1 MELKGRAIVKSVDT
15 IYDNSAD
22 FKSFATGY
30 LDHLNELLSTLDVEK
45 LDQFCLQLELL
56 RDRGNKMI
64 LCGNG
69 GSASTA
75 GHFVNDFSIGTRLIQ
90 KPFNLM
96 SLTDNTA
103 VITAIGNDFG
113 YDQIFKKQLET
124 YLNSGDIVVVISASG
139 NSENLIKAIDYAKS
153 KGNCTIGL
161 LGFDGGKLKDMV
173 DLDIMV
179 TSAKGDYGPV
189 EDVHLVINH
198 LMMNYFLRHTRDASH
213 ANAD

>member
-1 MELKGRAIVKSVDT
+1 
-15 IYDNSAD
+15 
-22 FKSFATGY
+22 
-30 LDHLNELLSTLDVEK
+30 LDLDK
-45 LDQFCLQLELL
+45 LDQFCQQLESL
-56 RDRGNKMI
+56 RDRGDKMI

-75 GHFVNDFSIGTRLIQ
+75 GHFVNDFSIGTRSIE

-124 YLNSGDIVVVISASG
+124 YLNSGDVVVVISASG
-139 NSENLIKAIDYAKS
+139 NSENLIKAVDYAKS
-153 KGNCTIGL
+153 KGSFTIGL
-161 LGFDGGKLKDMV
+161 LGFDGGKLKDIV

-189 EDVHLVINH
+189 EDAHLVINH
-198 LMMNYFLRHTRDASH
+198 LMMNYFLRQSRDESR

>member
-1 MELKGRAIVKSVDT
+1 VKSVDT
-15 IYDNSAD
+15 IYNNSGD

-30 LDHLNELLSTLDVEK
+30 LDHLNELLSTLDLEK
-45 LDQFCLQLELL
+45 LDQFCQQLESL
-56 RDRGNKMI
+56 RDRGDKMI

-75 GHFVNDFSIGTRLIQ
+75 GHFVNDFSIGTRSIE

-103 VITAIGNDFG
+103 VITAIGNDYG

-139 NSENLIKAIDYAKS
+139 NSENLIKAVDYAKS
-153 KGNCTIGL
+153 KGSFTIGL

-189 EDVHLVINH
+189 EDAHLVINH
-198 LMMNYFLRHTRDASH
+198 LMMNYFLRQSH
-213 ANAD
+213 DKSRANAD